1 VSEPWE
7 SPSSGARGGSVPDLS
22 IVIPCHDEEEN
33 VEPLYREIAA
43 ALRDTRWS
51 FEVLFVDDGSADAT
65 AARVRALA
73 AADRQVRLVAL
84 AANFGEAA
92 ALSAGFHAARA
103 NIVVTIDGDGQNDPA
118 AIPLLLRAL
127 QAPGVRAVSGYR
139 RDRVESGVRRILPSR
154 LANRLITALS
164 GLPVHDCGCGLKAY
178 ERSLVANIHLPPGA
192 HRFLPAILGV
202 HSHAFREVEIRDRQR
217 ASGSSHYGLKR
228 IPVVLRDLLALP
240 FLVRERK
247 ENEIRCAL
255 ATALTATVGAV
266 TPPYSVA
273 VACLFD
279 AAAALLAVAWWG
291 VRRFNH
297 AQRQGVY
304 RLREGDS

>member
-1 VSEPWE
+1 MSEPWE
-7 SPSSGARGGSVPDLS
+7 SPSKGARHGSVPDLS
-22 IVIPCHDEEEN
+22 IVIPCHDEEGN

-43 ALRDTRWS
+43 ALCEPRWS
-51 FEVLFVDDGSADAT
+51 FELLFVDDGSADAT

-73 AADRQVRLVAL
+73 AADRQVRLVEL

-103 NIVVTIDGDGQNDPA
+103 NIVVSIDGDGQNDPA

-127 QAPGVRAVSGYR
+127 QVPGVRAVSGYR
-139 RDRVESGVRRILPSR
+139 RDRVESGARRLLPSR
-154 LANRLITALS
+154 AANRLIAALS

-202 HSHAFREVEIRDRQR
+202 HSHAFREVEIRDRPR

-255 ATALTATVGAV
+255 ATGLSATLGAV
-266 TPPYSVA
+266 APPYSIVLA
-273 VACLFD
+273 LFFD
-279 AAAALLAVAWWG
+279 AAAVLLGISWWG
-291 VRRFNH
+291 VRRFNR
-297 AQRQGVY
+297 AQQVGVY
-304 RLREGDS
+304 RLREDE